1 MGGDDVHLKDA
12 MMIVSENINN
22 YFLPCLI
29 IIRQITEKQISS
41 SIDRMVHTQ
50 IDLSLSLVLSPLKNL
65 DLVNL
70 LAFSV

>member
-1 MGGDDVHLKDA
+1 MSGNDVHLKDA

-22 YFLPCLI
+22 YFLPRLI

-41 SIDRMVHTQ
+41 SLDRMIHTQ
-50 IDLSLSLVLSPLKNL
+50 IDLSLSLVLPPLKNL
-65 DLVNL
+65 DLENL